1 MTGNKHQASS
11 KPGADIC
18 SVALRSMPPFRG
30 KVRVTD
36 ALARI
41 ASITGGGWGTCALGT
56 GATLR
61 VNLSDRIERQMWGGC
76 YEPHVQGALR
86 AWLAPGN
93 TFVDIGAH
101 VGYHAVLGASLVGSR
116 GRVFAFEADP
126 GNFARLAD
134 HLRPFSWATAMN
146 VAVWS
151 TTGKVIFERS
161 SEPGESG
168 WGTVAA
174 VRDLAKGK
182 HFSIDTISLDDWSQ
196 QNGIENVS
204 VMKVDAEGSEVS
216 ILQGARNFLQRAKPA
231 IIIEANDVVL
241 RQANSS
247 ALELTE
253 ILRGE
258 GYELFELV
266 GTTLRPFRDA
276 DSSGSSELLAV
287 PMERSEA
294 ILARLR
300 QSGFQVA
307 GRPLNQAGPQ

>member
-101 VGYHAVLGASLVGSR
+101 VGYHAVRGAMAVGPG
-116 GRVFAFEADP
+116 GRVYAFEADP
-126 GNFARLAD
+126 KNFERLAS
-134 HLRPFSWATAMN
+134 HLLPFSWATA
-146 VAVWS
+146 VPKAVSSS
-151 TTGKVIFERS
+151 TGTVSFERS
-161 SEPGESG
+161 SQLGESG
-168 WGTVAA
+168 WGTLTT
-174 VRDLAKGK
+174 VRDLAKGE
-182 HFSIDTISLDDWSQ
+182 HVPVETVSLDEWFS
-196 QNGIENVS
+196 ENRIGRVAA
-204 VMKVDAEGSEVS
+204 VKIDAEPSEVE
-216 ILQGARNFLQRAKPA
+216 ILRGGNNFLKQSRPA
-231 IIIEANDVVL
+231 IVIEANDVVL
-241 RQANSS
+241 RQAHTS
-247 ALELTE
+247 ALELTG
-253 ILRGE
+253 ILRAA
-258 GYELFELV
+258 GYELYEL
-266 GTTLRPFRDA
+266 GTETLPFLSPNATPRSLD
-276 DSSGSSELLAV
+276 LLAV
-287 PMERSEA
+287 PTERSRSVAELLHRA
-294 ILARLR
+294 
-300 QSGFQVA
+300 GFRMGDSKSANGTAQ
-307 GRPLNQAGPQ
+307 